1 MFLRDVICAL
11 LSHHLSFVER
21 KQPWN
26 LLVIPLGAWHHQ
38 LWPSWKLW
46 AHSVAWELFHHLR
59 CQHCLRW
66 GCCCL
71 SLQQGSI
78 WLIISMISMEIQFW
92 LVPFQVT
99 HRAQVEIWRRLTQF
113 LLSLRQQVGFKGS
126 MIVGFKSRDVQE
138 ALNTLEHQVMDKLGP
153 VAKSL
158 GLRVPPA
165 APQGLVGT
173 PLRYFP
179 P

>member
-1 MFLRDVICAL
+1 M
-11 LSHHLSFVER
+11 
-21 KQPWN
+21 
-26 LLVIPLGAWHHQ
+26 
-38 LWPSWKLW
+38 
-46 AHSVAWELFHHLR
+46 
-59 CQHCLRW
+59 
-66 GCCCL
+66 
-71 SLQQGSI
+71 
-78 WLIISMISMEIQFW
+78 
-92 LVPFQVT
+92 PFQVT

-179 P
+179 T